1 MFEYVA
7 KHWITWFHKADFLG
21 APAHFWS
28 HYRLSRL
35 FGKTLIY
42 HFTIFTS
49 AQVYLVC
56 QTNIS
61 FSTPADCDR
70 QTSQLHLITVWN
82 QEHYNP
88 SRPPPPTPSRSQPP
102 HPRRPPPAVR
112 VGCSEARASK
122 QGGSSAAGVW
132 ASTVAQRAAALDSLW
147 QLRRAAAVYN
157 SCGNCRRDNRFPNSD
172 ARCALVPADTV
183 LPEKACVQCFARIT
197 RPFNSYSQI
206 TFLG

>member
-1 MFEYVA
+1 MWQSTESHGSTRLTSWEPRHTFDHITVYPIYLG
-7 KHWITWFHKADFLG
+7 KHWYITSPFCKG
-21 APAHFWS
+21 AQ
-28 HYRLSRL
+28 
-35 FGKTLIY
+35 I
-42 HFTIFTS
+42 
-49 AQVYLVC
+49 YLVC
-56 QTNIS
+56 QTNNSLIN
-61 FSTPADCDR
+61 TADYEC

-88 SRPPPPTPSRSQPP
+88 SRPPPSTPSSSPPP
-102 HPRRPPPAVR
+102 HPRWPPPAVR

-122 QGGSSAAGVW
+122 QARSSAAGVW

-206 TFLG
+206 TSLG

>member
-1 MFEYVA
+1 MWQSTESHGSTRLTSWEPRHTFDHITVYPIYLG
-7 KHWITWFHKADFLG
+7 KHWYITSPFCKG
-21 APAHFWS
+21 AQ
-28 HYRLSRL
+28 
-35 FGKTLIY
+35 I
-42 HFTIFTS
+42 
-49 AQVYLVC
+49 YLVC
-56 QTNIS
+56 QTNNSLIN
-61 FSTPADCDR
+61 TADYDC

-82 QEHYNP
+82 QEHSNP
-88 SRPPPPTPSRSQPP
+88 SHP
-102 HPRRPPPAVR
+102 HPHQDHRRHIFDDHHQPCALVVPKPAR
-112 VGCSEARASK
+112 PSK

>member
-1 MFEYVA
+1 MCGWVLN
-7 KHWITWFHKADFLG
+7 HMVPQGWLLGSPGTLLITLQIVPSIWENIAISLHHFVLVHKYILFARQTI
-21 APAHFWS
+21 PWS
-28 HYRLSRL
+28 
-35 FGKTLIY
+35 TLQTAIAR
-42 HFTIFTS
+42 HHSFTS
-49 AQVYLVC
+49 SQSE
-56 QTNIS
+56 IK
-61 FSTPADCDR
+61 ST
-70 QTSQLHLITVWN
+70 TTLLGH
-82 QEHYNP
+82 H
-88 SRPPPPTPSRSQPP
+88 PPPPSSSQPP

-183 LPEKACVQCFARIT
+183 LPEKAFVQCFARIT
-197 RPFNSYSQI
+197 RAFNSYSQI
-206 TFLG
+206 TF